1 MANSMKNIFLFSGQG
16 SQYVGMAKEL
26 CEKYP
31 AAKAVFDKAGEILGY
46 DIADIAFNG
55 PEEELNKTINSQPAI
70 MACSLAAFEAAKAE
84 GITFDGVAGHSL
96 GEYAAMVAAGV
107 VSVEDGFKLIKA
119 RAAAM
124 QKAAEQASGSM
135 YAIIGLDAAD
145 VEKVCEE
152 TEGYVVPVNY
162 NSSVQTVIA
171 GDTEACEAAAA
182 KFAEMKKKAIKLN
195 VASAFHSKLMQPAA
209 DEFIETVKT
218 VEFKPAQVDFYS
230 NVLGEKLEDFSDM
243 ANMLAKHIVSPVKFT
258 SELAEMEKAGYENFI
273 ELGPNKVLT
282 GLVKKTLKGKTAV
295 NIENEATM
303 EKALA
308 AINKE

>member
-1 MANSMKNIFLFSGQG
+1 MAKNVFLFSGQG

-31 AAKAVFDKAGEILGY
+31 AAKAVFEKANEVLGY
-46 DIADIAFNG
+46 DIAEIAFNG
-55 PEEELNKTINSQPAI
+55 PDEELNKTINSQPAI

-84 GITFDGVAGHSL
+84 GVEFDGVAGHSL

-107 VSVEDGFKLIKA
+107 VTLEDGFKLIKA

-124 QKAAEQASGSM
+124 QKAAESASGAM
-135 YAIIGLDAAD
+135 YAIIGLEAAE
-145 VEKVCEE
+145 VEKICEE

-171 GDTEACEAAAA
+171 GDTAACEAAAA

-209 DEFIETVKT
+209 DEFITAAKEIT
-218 VEFKPAQVDFYS
+218 FKPAEKEFYS
-230 NVLGEKLEDFSDM
+230 NVMGAKLTDFSDM
-243 ANMLAKHIVSPVKFT
+243 PALLARHIVSPVKFT
-258 SELAEMEKAGYENFI
+258 AELAEMDAAGYENYI

-282 GLVKKTLKGKTAV
+282 GLVKKTLKGKNAV
-295 NIENEATM
+295 NIENEATL
-303 EKALA
+303 EKALESL
-308 AINKE
+308 KG

>member
-1 MANSMKNIFLFSGQG
+1 MSKNIFLFSGQG

-31 AAKAVFDKAGEILGY
+31 AAKAVFDKANEVLGY
-46 DIADIAFNG
+46 DIAKIAFDG
-55 PEEELNKTINSQPAI
+55 PEEELNRTANSQPAI

-107 VSVEDGFKLIKA
+107 VTFEDGFKLIKA
-119 RAAAM
+119 RASAM
-124 QKAAEQASGSM
+124 QKAAEASSGAM
-135 YAIIGLDAAD
+135 YAIIGLDASE
-145 VEKVCEE
+145 VERICGE

-171 GDTEACEAAAA
+171 GDTVACESAAA

-209 DEFIETVKT
+209 DEFIETAKT
-218 VEFKPAQVDFYS
+218 VEFKPAEVDFYS
-230 NVLGEKLEDFSDM
+230 NVLGVKLEDFTNM
-243 ANMLAKHIVSPVKFT
+243 PEMLAKHIVSPVKFT
-258 SELAEMEKAGYENFI
+258 SELAEMEAAGYENYI

-282 GLVKKTLKGKTAV
+282 GLVKKTLKGKNAV
-295 NIENEATM
+295 NIENIATL

-308 AINKE
+308 SLGE

>member
-1 MANSMKNIFLFSGQG
+1 MAKNIFLFSGQG

-31 AAKAVFDKAGEILGY
+31 QAKAVFDKANEVLGY
-46 DIADIAFNG
+46 DIAEIAFNG
-55 PEEELNKTINSQPAI
+55 PDEALNKTVNSQPAI

-96 GEYAAMVAAGV
+96 GEYAAMVAAEV
-107 VSVEDGFKLIKA
+107 VSLEDGFKLIKA

-124 QKAAEQASGSM
+124 QKAAESASGAM
-135 YAIIGLDAAD
+135 YAIIGLDAAE

-171 GDTEACEAAAA
+171 GETAACEAAAA
-182 KFAEMKKKAIKLN
+182 KFAEMKKRAIKLN

-209 DEFIETVKT
+209 DEFIESAKT
-218 VEFKPAQVDFYS
+218 VTFNNAAKDFYS
-230 NVLGEKLEDFSDM
+230 NVLGTKLEDMSNM
-243 ANMLAKHIVSPVKFT
+243 PEMLAKHIVSPVKFT

-282 GLVKKTLKGKTAV
+282 GLVKKTLKDKNAV
-295 NIENEATM
+295 NIENIATL
-303 EKALA
+303 EKALGTLR
-308 AINKE
+308 